1 MKPLSTKIKES
12 TILLLAG
19 LVALFI
25 NSFRLLELFG
35 LVVTANSEFT
45 KATIGDW
52 ILHFF
57 FFAFFSWLALKFNL
71 EWLDALINNIKNKA
85 KKIMKPFLWVIFNSS
100 IVAVFHITFIPLYKF
115 LFGIEISQQEQS
127 TQTFG
132 WVIVLLVLLFIAF
145 ILKLQLRSKNDAI
158 EKEQLKQEKIKSE
171 LVAIKNQV
179 NPHFLFNSLNTLN
192 SIIRKNPE
200 KATDFVDKLSFM
212 YRYILQSS
220 EKGLVTL
227 AEELEFLNTYV
238 YLINM
243 RYGNRFEIINTLTI
257 NANKTKIPV
266 LSLQLLVENAVK
278 HNVITSENPLR
289 IDILEKDGFLVITN
303 NLNKKSILEKGTKV
317 GLNNI
322 IERYGLITKKN
333 VEVIISEGNFIVK
346 LPLLTQKIKEM
357 RTNINEESRYFR
369 ARKQVKE
376 LKEFYGSLVS
386 YVIVMP
392 FLIFIWY
399 RYTSNT
405 IQWFWFP
412 MLGWGFGLVVQGLKV
427 FGYNALFGNNWE
439 ERKIQELM
447 DEDKKQY
454 WE

>member
-278 HNVITSENPLR
+278 HNE
-289 IDILEKDGFLVITN
+289 
-303 NLNKKSILEKGTKV
+303 
-317 GLNNI
+317 
-322 IERYGLITKKN
+322 
-333 VEVIISEGNFIVK
+333 ISESTPLKVKIYNDDEYISVENKIKPRSSLEESTGNGLLNLSKRYEILLKTNIKIYRDSNFIVK
-346 LPLLTQKIKEM
+346 LPIK
-357 RTNINEESRYFR
+357 
-369 ARKQVKE
+369 
-376 LKEFYGSLVS
+376 
-386 YVIVMP
+386 
-392 FLIFIWY
+392 
-399 RYTSNT
+399 
-405 IQWFWFP
+405 
-412 MLGWGFGLVVQGLKV
+412 
-427 FGYNALFGNNWE
+427 
-439 ERKIQELM
+439 
-447 DEDKKQY
+447 
-454 WE
+454 